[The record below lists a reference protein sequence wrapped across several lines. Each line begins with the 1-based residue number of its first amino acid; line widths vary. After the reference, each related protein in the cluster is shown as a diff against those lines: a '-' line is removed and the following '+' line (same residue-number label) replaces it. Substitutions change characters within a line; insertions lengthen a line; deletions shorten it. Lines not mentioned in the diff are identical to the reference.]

1 MEPSRW
7 ADGSGVPVERR
18 RRPQAFGLI
27 SEYTFRQS
35 AHPRTRARRRPRR
48 RISQDFEYEDDDED
62 DASTLFMA
70 AHDCGSILFLYK
82 IYRVT

>member
-1 MEPSRW
+1 MGQLRS

-48 RISQDFEYEDDDED
+48 RISQDFEYEDDD
-62 DASTLFMA
+62 DASTLCMA
-70 AHDCGSILFLYK
+70 AHDCGLILFLYK